1 MELLTIQETADILK
15 VSPVTVRRF
24 IRSRRLP
31 AVRVGRALRVKREDV
46 EKLPSPVQTEHQGDG
61 ARDKSWGFFTKDDPL
76 WQLVGA
82 FGGESDEPNDVSSD
96 KYKYLAEAYADL
108 HEDK

>member
-1 MELLTIQETADILK
+1 MALDLLTIQETADILR

-24 IRSRRLP
+24 IKSKRLP

-46 EKLPSPVQTEHQGDG
+46 EKLPEQVDPDLEKL
-61 ARDKSWGFFTKDDPL
+61 ANAKPFTMDDPL
-76 WQLVGA
+76 WSLVGM
-82 FGGESDEPNDVSSD
+82 FSDDSDDATDVSSD

-108 HEDK
+108 HEDE